1 MRVSKSLGAS
11 KSTTIR
17 RVILP
22 AIMPNILAG
31 MRISMGTAWLVIVAA
46 EMLLG
51 TGIGYFIWN
60 EWNNLS
66 LENIFVAIIIIGF
79 TGFILDQFFGFL
91 QDKFDY
97 SI

>member
-1 MRVSKSLGAS
+1 
-11 KSTTIR
+11 
-17 RVILP
+17 
-22 AIMPNILAG
+22 
-31 MRISMGTAWLVIVAA
+31 MGTAWLVIVAA

-60 EWNNLS
+60 EWNYLS
-66 LENIFVAIIIIGF
+66 LENIFVAIIIIGI
-79 TGFILDQFFGFL
+79 TGFFLDLFFGFL

>member
-1 MRVSKSLGAS
+1 
-11 KSTTIR
+11 
-17 RVILP
+17 
-22 AIMPNILAG
+22 
-31 MRISMGTAWLVIVAA
+31 
-46 EMLLG
+46 MLLG

-79 TGFILDQFFGFL
+79 TGFILDQFFGYL
-91 QDKFDY
+91 QEKFDY